1 MTLQGA
7 EEIKTKTEKAALSNT
22 QSWLKRA
29 QNVALFPRVCHGGN
43 STDQDLVFENHDG
56 ESFCTTL
63 VSSRKSSFNPL
74 TVFQKK

>member
-1 MTLQGA
+1 MTSQGA
-7 EEIKTKTEKAALSNT
+7 EETKIKFEKTTLSKT

-29 QNVALFPRVCHGGN
+29 QNVALYRRVCHGGN

-63 VSSRKSSFNPL
+63 VSSRKPSFNPL